1 MFMADIEITRS
12 HVLGASGA
20 RTAVEK
26 VAEKLHQKL
35 NVETSWNDDVL
46 HFEGN
51 GANGQIEV
59 HDEQVHLALNLG
71 FVLKSMKGW
80 IRTEA
85 EKYLDEYLSEGKMS

>member
-1 MFMADIEITRS
+1 MADIDITRS
-12 HVLGASGA
+12 HALGASGA

-26 VAEKLHQKL
+26 VAAKLHEKL
-35 NVETSWNDDVL
+35 NVETEWNGDTL

-51 GANGQIEV
+51 GADGKIEV
-59 HDEQVHLALNLG
+59 QDEQVRLALNLG

-85 EKYLDEYLSEGKMS
+85 EKYLDKYLTRAGS

>member
-1 MFMADIEITRS
+1 MADIEITRS
-12 HVLGASGA
+12 HALGTSGA

-35 NVETSWNDDVL
+35 NVETSWQNDVL

-51 GANGQIEV
+51 GADGRIEV
-59 HDEQVHLALNLG
+59 HDSQVHLALNLG
-71 FVLKSMKGW
+71 FVLKTMKGW

-85 EKYLDEYLSEGKMS
+85 EKYLDKYLTSGHAESK